1 MRLARYLNRITENN
15 TMKTVKNIKMA
26 LASATSLFVL
36 CSAGY
41 HYSKTDVIAQQ
52 IESSSQTHENLP
64 TVTNKAFKSGEILSY
79 RLHYGALNAGVA
91 ILEVKPE
98 VLNVSGREVYHIVAN
113 GYTSG
118 AADWFFKVRDRYETY
133 MDKNALVPWLFV
145 RRVDEGGFKFSQDY
159 VFNHYTKKVDI
170 GNGEKFDVPVGIQD
184 MVSAFYTARNLDLSN
199 AKPGDLFSINSFV
212 DKEVWPLKIKF
223 VARETINT
231 DIGKIRCLKFR
242 PVVQKGRV
250 FKHEEDLNVWISDD
264 ANHIP
269 VRVKADILIGS
280 VKMDI
285 TSARNLNN
293 PMAFDVKAN

>member
-1 MRLARYLNRITENN
+1 LLLAHYLNRKNINT
-15 TMKTVKNIKMA
+15 TMKTVKNIKLA
-26 LASATSLFVL
+26 FASAAALLVL
-36 CSAGY
+36 CSAEY
-41 HYSKTDVIAQQ
+41 HISNTDIISQQ
-52 IESSSQTHENLP
+52 IEYNGQTHDNLP
-64 TVTNKAFKSGEILSY
+64 TVPNKAFKAGEILSY

-98 VLNVSGREVYHIVAN
+98 VLNVSGREVFHIVAN

-133 MDKNALVPWLFV
+133 MDKDALVPWLFV

-159 VFNHYTKKVDI
+159 IFNHYTKKVDI
-170 GNGEKFDVPVGIQD
+170 GNGQKFDVPVGIQD
-184 MVSAFYTARNLDLSN
+184 MVSAFYTARNLDLSK

-223 VARETINT
+223 IARETIDT

-293 PMAFDVKAN
+293 PMAFEFKVN